1 MRRWFVVL
9 ALALVAFHP
18 APLFAQPPAVPKPLA
33 GAELK
38 EYIRANYTKYEYRI
52 PMRDGVRLF
61 TAVYVPK
68 DDAKTYPMM
77 LIRTPY
83 SVAPYGADKY
93 PDNLRPGALFAQ
105 SGYIFVQQDVR
116 GRWMSEGEF
125 VNVRPHNPGK
135 KDKEVDES
143 SDTHDTVEWLVKN
156 VKGHNGRVGITG
168 ISYPGFYTVAGM
180 IDAHPAV
187 KAVSPQAPVSEWFIG
202 DDFHHNGCLFLP
214 HCFNFMYGFGKPR
227 PEPTRKFGR
236 VPFEH
241 DTPDGYKFFLEMG
254 PVKNADAKHYKGE
267 IAFWKEVM
275 DHPNYDDFWKAR
287 NIRQH
292 VKNIKPAVLTVGG
305 WFDAENL
312 FGALEIY
319 KHAEANSPPPHNHLV
334 MGPWDHGGWSRGK
347 GDQLGD
353 VRFSSNTSE
362 YFREKIE
369 FPFFESH
376 LKGEGK
382 GAHPKA
388 WVFETGTNVWRKFDS
403 WPPKDA
409 TKTRFHLRHGDKLSA
424 SPAPDF
430 GELVDGQVLPVREF
444 DEFVSDPAKPV
455 PFINKTDIGMVRE
468 YMTADQ
474 RFAATRPDVLVYQ
487 GEVLK
492 SDLTLAG
499 PIEVE
504 LYVSTTG
511 TDADWVVKVIDVYP
525 DDFPDPDPNPA
536 GVKMGGYQQLIRGE
550 PFRGKFRN
558 SFERPEPFKPGEVA
572 KVKFTMPDV
581 FHTLRPGHRLM
592 VQVQSTW
599 FPLVDRNPQTFCD
612 INKADAGDFKKQTHK
627 VHRSAETPSRIT
639 VGVVK

>member
-1 MRRWFVVL
+1 MRHRFVLL
-9 ALALVAFHP
+9 ALAWFALAP
-18 APLFAQPPAVPKPLA
+18 APLLAQPPAAPKPLA

-38 EYIRANYTKYEYRI
+38 DHIRANYTKYEYLI
-52 PMRDGVRLF
+52 PMRDGVKLF

-68 DDAKTYPMM
+68 DDAKTYPML

-105 SGYIFVQQDVR
+105 SGYIFVYQDVR

-125 VNVRPHNPGK
+125 VNVRPHNPSK
-135 KDKEVDES
+135 KDKEIDES
-143 SDTHDTVEWLVKN
+143 SDTYDTVEWITKN

-168 ISYPGFYTVAGM
+168 ISYPGFYTVTGM

-187 KAVSPQAPVSEWFIG
+187 KAVSPQAPVTDWFVG

-214 HCFNFMYGFGKPR
+214 HCFNFMYGFGKNR
-227 PEPTRKFGR
+227 PEPTKKFGR
-236 VPFEH
+236 VGFEH

-267 IAFWKEVM
+267 IAFWKQVM

-319 KHAEANSPPPHNHLV
+319 KHAEANSPPPNNHLV
-334 MGPWDHGGWSRGK
+334 MGPWDHGGWSRGT
-347 GDQLGD
+347 GDHLGD
-353 VRFSSNTSE
+353 VRFNSNTSE
-362 YFREKIE
+362 FFRAQIE
-369 FPFFESH
+369 FPFFEAH
-376 LKGEGK
+376 LKNDGK
-382 GAHPKA
+382 SAHPKA
-388 WVFETGTNVWRKFDS
+388 WVFETGTNVWRKFDT
-403 WPPKDA
+403 WPPKTATATSFYLRRDA
-409 TKTRFHLRHGDKLSA
+409 LGDR
-424 SPAPDF
+424 PA
-430 GELVDGQVLPVREF
+430 VPVPGVEF
-444 DEFVSDPAKPV
+444 PPPVDEFVSDPAKPV

-474 RFAATRPDVLVYQ
+474 RFASTRPDVLVYQ

-525 DDFPDPDPNPA
+525 DDFPDPEPNPT

-558 SFERPEPFKPGEVA
+558 SFEEPEPFKPGEVT

-612 INKADAGDFKKQTHK
+612 INKADAKDFQKQTHK
-627 VHRSAETPSRIT
+627 VYRSAQHPSRVT